1 MKTLVVGLFLSTTL
15 LLSAQQRRDRGPDKA
30 PKLGEAIPT
39 VSATSLDG
47 KKTVDFSKPKRVT
60 ILIFGSHT

>member
-1 MKTLVVGLFLSTTL
+1 MKALAIALFLGSSL

-30 PKLGEAIPT
+30 PKLGAAIPK
-39 VSATSLDG
+39 VSATSPDG
-47 KKTVDFSKPKRVT
+47 KSTIDFSKPQKLT